1 MIPLTIC
8 KDKTLF
14 VLGLA
19 RSGRSTVAAALAGGA
34 RVMAWDDNAEARA
47 QVSGAELTAPDN
59 ADWSV
64 IDMLVL
70 APGIPLTHPEP
81 HPAVVVAKDAGV
93 EIIGDVELF
102 VRQMPD
108 ARIVAVT
115 GTNGKSTT
123 TAMIGHVL
131 QSAGLDAAIAGNI
144 GVPVLELEPGT
155 PDRVYVLELS
165 SYQIDLTPSIRP
177 EVGILLNI
185 TPDHLDRHG
194 GMAGYVDVKRKLFA
208 HMGTG
213 CTAVVGIDDRY
224 GRDLVE
230 ALSGVQGLAISPV
243 AVGRPRPGSV
253 YVLDGRAFADGL
265 SIMDLNGHPALP
277 GKHNQQN
284 AAAAIAAGR
293 ALGLGAAKIA
303 AGIASFPG
311 LPHRIE
317 RLGERDGVSFYND
330 SKATNPEAAARALAA
345 FRQIYWIVGGKP
357 KDGPLDPLLPFLDR
371 VKRTYLIGAA
381 EARFAVELS
390 GRTDCVPSGTMERA
404 VQQAHADAM
413 ADGGGIVLLSPACA
427 SFDQFASFEA
437 RGDAFRALVTP
448 LIAGEEFG

>member
-19 RSGRSTVAAALAGGA
+19 RSGRSTVAAAQAGGA
-34 RVMAWDDNAEARA
+34 RVMAWDDNADARA
-47 QVSGAELTAPDN
+47 KVSGAEMVAPDN
-59 ADWSV
+59 ADWSA

-70 APGIPLTHPEP
+70 APGIPLTHPTP
-81 HPAVVVAKDAGV
+81 HPAVVAATDAGV
-93 EIIGDVELF
+93 EVIGDVELF
-102 VRQMPD
+102 VRQMPE

-155 PDRVYVLELS
+155 PDRVHVLELS

-194 GMAGYVDVKRKLFA
+194 GMAGYVDAKRKLFA
-208 HMGTG
+208 RMDSG
-213 CTAVVGIDDRY
+213 CTAVIGIDDRY
-224 GRDLVE
+224 GRDLVD
-230 ALSGVQGLAISPV
+230 ALSRVQGLKICPI

-253 YVLDGRAFADGL
+253 YVLEGRAFADGL
-265 SIMDLNGHPALP
+265 SIIDLNGHPTLP

-284 AAAAIAAGR
+284 AAATIAACQ

-303 AGIASFPG
+303 AGIGSFPG

-317 RLGERDGVSFYND
+317 RLGERGGVSFYND
-330 SKATNPEAAARALAA
+330 SKATNPEAAARALAS
-345 FRQIYWIVGGKP
+345 FERIYWIAGGVP
-357 KDGPLDPLLPFLDR
+357 KDAPLAPVLPFLDR
-371 VKRTYLIGAA
+371 VARTYLIGAA

-390 GRTDCVPSGTMERA
+390 GRTDCVPSGTLARA
-404 VQQAHADAM
+404 VAQATSDAE
-413 ADGGGIVLLSPACA
+413 ADGGGVVLLSPACA
-427 SFDQFASFEA
+427 SFDQFTDFEA
-437 RGDAFRALVTP
+437 RGEAFRALVAD
-448 LIAGEEFG
+448 LLSAEVVS

>member
-8 KDKTLF
+8 KDRTLL
-14 VLGLA
+14 VLGLG

-34 RVMAWDDNAEARA
+34 RVIAWDDSAEARA
-47 QVSGAELTAPDN
+47 EVSGAEISAPDQV
-59 ADWSV
+59 DWSA

-81 HPAVVVAKDAGV
+81 HPAVVAARDAGV
-93 EIIGDVELF
+93 EIIGDIELF
-102 VRQMPD
+102 VRQMPQ

-131 QSAGLDAAIAGNI
+131 QSAGLDATVAGNI
-144 GVPVLELEPGT
+144 GVPVLELEPGEA
-155 PDRVYVLELS
+155 DRVHVLELS

-185 TPDHLDRHG
+185 SPDHLDRHG
-194 GMAGYVDVKRKLFA
+194 GMAGYVEVKRKLFA
-208 HMGTG
+208 RMDTG
-213 CTAVVGIDDRY
+213 CTAVIGIDDRY

-230 ALSGVQGLAISPV
+230 ILSGNPGLALRPI

-253 YVLDGRAFADGL
+253 YVLEGRVFADGL
-265 SIMDLNGHPALP
+265 HIMDLSGHPTLP

-284 AAAAIAAGR
+284 VAAAVAACL

-303 AGIASFPG
+303 AGIGSFPG

-330 SKATNPEAAARALAA
+330 SKATNPEAAARALAS
-345 FRQIYWIVGGKP
+345 FERIYWIAGGVP
-357 KDGPLDPLLPFLDR
+357 KDGPLTPVLPFLDR
-371 VKRTYLIGAA
+371 VARTYLIGAA

-390 GRTDCVPSGTMERA
+390 GCTDCVPSGNLARA
-404 VQQAHADAM
+404 VTQAAGDAQ
-413 ADGGGIVLLSPACA
+413 ADGGGVVLLSPACA
-427 SFDQFASFEA
+427 SFDQFANFEA
-437 RGDAFRALVTP
+437 RGDAFRALVND
-448 LIAGEEFG
+448 LLEAEAGS

>member
-108 ARIVAVT
+108 TRIVAVT

-253 YVLDGRAFADGL
+253 YVLDGQAFADGL

-303 AGIASFPG
+303 ASSASSSSRNALAMPFAITAGASPTASS
-311 LPHRIE
+311 L
-317 RLGERDGVSFYND
+317 S
-330 SKATNPEAAARALAA
+330 AAAAL
-345 FRQIYWIVGGKP
+345 
-357 KDGPLDPLLPFLDR
+357 
-371 VKRTYLIGAA
+371 GAA
-381 EARFAVELS
+381 TTWS
-390 GRTDCVPSGTMERA
+390 SPS
-404 VQQAHADAM
+404 
-413 ADGGGIVLLSPACA
+413 SPIDMC
-427 SFDQFASFEA
+427 SPPPSP
-437 RGDAFRALVTP
+437 TTSNTS
-448 LIAGEEFG
+448 

>member
-19 RSGRSTVAAALAGGA
+19 RSGRAVVAAALAGGA
-34 RVMAWDDNAEARA
+34 RVLAWDDSADARA
-47 QVSGAELTAPDN
+47 RVSSVEMVAPDK
-59 ADWSV
+59 ADWSA

-70 APGIPLTHPEP
+70 APGIPLTHPKP
-81 HPAVVVAKDAGV
+81 HPAVVAATDAGV
-93 EIIGDVELF
+93 EVIGDVELF
-102 VRQMPD
+102 VRQMPE

-144 GVPVLELEPGT
+144 GVPVLELAPGT
-155 PDRVYVLELS
+155 PDRVHVLELS

-194 GMAGYVDVKRKLFA
+194 GMAGYVNAKRKLFA
-208 HMGTG
+208 RMDSG
-213 CTAVVGIDDRY
+213 CTAVIGIDDRY
-224 GRDLVE
+224 GRDLVD
-230 ALSGVQGLAISPV
+230 ALSQVRGLKICPI

-253 YVLDGRAFADGL
+253 YVLEGRAFADGL
-265 SIMDLNGHPALP
+265 SIIDLNGHPTLP
-277 GKHNQQN
+277 GKHNHQN
-284 AAAAIAAGR
+284 VAAAIAACQ

-303 AGIASFPG
+303 AGIGSFPG

-317 RLGERDGVSFYND
+317 RLGERGGVSFYND
-330 SKATNPEAAARALAA
+330 SKATNPEAAARALAS
-345 FRQIYWIVGGKP
+345 FERIYWIAGGVP
-357 KDGPLDPLLPFLDR
+357 KDGPLAPVLPFLDR
-371 VKRTYLIGAA
+371 VARTYLIGAA

-390 GRTDCVPSGTMERA
+390 GRTDCVPSGTLARA
-404 VQQAHADAM
+404 VAQATSDAE
-413 ADGGGIVLLSPACA
+413 AAGGGVVLLSPACA
-427 SFDQFASFEA
+427 SFDQFTDFEA
-437 RGDAFRALVTP
+437 RGDAFRALVAD
-448 LIAGEEFG
+448 LLSAEVVS

>member
-19 RSGRSTVAAALAGGA
+19 RSGRAVVAAALAGGA
-34 RVMAWDDNAEARA
+34 RVLAWDDTADARA
-47 QVSGAELTAPDN
+47 RVSSVEMVAPDK
-59 ADWSV
+59 AGWSA

-70 APGIPLTHPEP
+70 APGIPLTHPKP
-81 HPAVVVAKDAGV
+81 HPAVVAATDAGV
-93 EIIGDVELF
+93 EVIGDVELF

-144 GVPVLELEPGT
+144 GVPVLELAPGT
-155 PDRVYVLELS
+155 PDRVHVLELS

-194 GMAGYVDVKRKLFA
+194 GMAGYVNAKRKLFA
-208 HMGTG
+208 RMDSG
-213 CTAVVGIDDRY
+213 CTAVIGIDDRY
-224 GRDLVE
+224 GRDLVDT
-230 ALSGVQGLAISPV
+230 LSQVQGLKICPI

-253 YVLDGRAFADGL
+253 YVLEGRAFADGL
-265 SIMDLNGHPALP
+265 SIIDLNGHPTLP
-277 GKHNQQN
+277 GKHNHQN
-284 AAAAIAAGR
+284 VAAAIAACQ

-303 AGIASFPG
+303 AGIGSFPG

-317 RLGERDGVSFYND
+317 RLGERGGVSFYND
-330 SKATNPEAAARALAA
+330 SKATNPEAAARALAS
-345 FRQIYWIVGGKP
+345 FERIYWIAGGVP
-357 KDGPLDPLLPFLDR
+357 KDGPLAPVLPFLDR
-371 VKRTYLIGAA
+371 VARTYLIGAA

-390 GRTDCVPSGTMERA
+390 GRTDCVPSGTLARA
-404 VQQAHADAM
+404 VAQATSDAE
-413 ADGGGIVLLSPACA
+413 AAGGGVVLLSPACA
-427 SFDQFASFEA
+427 SFDQFTDFEA
-437 RGDAFRALVTP
+437 RGDAFRALVAD
-448 LIAGEEFG
+448 LLSAEVVS

>member
-330 SKATNPEAAARALAA
+330 SKATNPEAAARALAS
-345 FRQIYWIVGGKP
+345 FERIYWIAGGVP
-357 KDGPLDPLLPFLDR
+357 KDGPLAPVLPFLDR
-371 VKRTYLIGAA
+371 VTRTYLIGAA

-390 GRTDCVPSGTMERA
+390 GRTDCVPSGTLARA
-404 VQQAHADAM
+404 VAQAASDAQ
-413 ADGGGIVLLSPACA
+413 ADGGGVVLLSPACA
-427 SFDQFASFEA
+427 SFDQFADFEA
-437 RGDAFRALVTP
+437 RGDAFRAQV
-448 LIAGEEFG
+448 AGLLDAEAAS